1 MMTEP
6 MEAENR
12 EEMFFAG
19 RGATVR
25 CALLG
30 EGSPPLQAAYKT
42 ITQVRIITML
52 ENTALQERLCWDCQ
66 LQDRRDR

>member
-6 MEAENR
+6 MEVENK
-12 EEMFFAG
+12 EEVSFAG

-25 CALLG
+25 RALLG

-42 ITQVRIITML
+42 ITQVRNITML
-52 ENTALQERLCWDCQ
+52 KNTAL
-66 LQDRRDR
+66 

>member
-42 ITQVRIITML
+42 IPQVRNILL
-52 ENTALQERLCWDCQ
+52 ENTAFQERLCWDCQ

>member
-6 MEAENR
+6 MEVENK
-12 EEMFFAG
+12 EEVSFAG

-52 ENTALQERLCWDCQ
+52 ESTAFQERLCWDCQ